1 MLNKRLKPVLRI
13 AFLQKLKT
21 TENLMKTF
29 KISLKVNMHVTNQVI
44 LSYIKAKNFVFPILT
59 LYQYL
64 LEHFPSNS
72 SNIIYIIPKSSKNE
86 LSNQRKYNIS
96 HKSHHNSHSQIF
108 SQLQSMLEIRDLL
121 MLHYRIQYNFYTSI
135 INSIFNENP
144 NNLI

>member
-1 MLNKRLKPVLRI
+1 MR
-13 AFLQKLKT
+13 
-21 TENLMKTF
+21 
-29 KISLKVNMHVTNQVI
+29 
-44 LSYIKAKNFVFPILT
+44 
-59 LYQYL
+59 
-64 LEHFPSNS
+64 EHFPSNS

-144 NNLI
+144 NNLIWFNKFFPDIIVYYALIETAFWLSFPHKKRKKSLGNDIRIWAKIHTTTPSKKSSERNILF